1 MKEFLTN
8 KFLLAG
14 IAISMI
20 TAGIFSF
27 YASSSPDGLEKV
39 AEEKGFIDTA
49 KDPLNSGSPLAD
61 YGVAGVG
68 NERLS
73 VGLSGIAGVLIT
85 LLVSALI
92 FKSLAKKRK

>member
-1 MKEFLTN
+1 
-8 KFLLAG
+8 
-14 IAISMI
+14 MI

>member
-14 IAISMI
+14 IAISLL
-20 TAGIFSF
+20 TAGVLSF

-39 AEEKGFIDTA
+39 AEEKGFLDTA
-49 KDPLNSGSPLAD
+49 KDPINSESPLAD
-61 YGVAGVG
+61 YGVSGVD

-73 VGLSGIAGVLIT
+73 VGLSGLVGVIAT

-92 FKSLAKKRK
+92 FRSLAKKGK